1 MEQKF
6 CQSCGMPLSPEVLGT
21 FGTNA
26 DRTPNETYC
35 HFCFRDGTFTQKCTM
50 DEMINH
56 CAQFVDEFNK
66 DSEVKMTKEEA
77 IANMKQFFPMLKRW
91 KQ

>member
-1 MEQKF
+1 MEF
-6 CQSCGMPLSPEVLGT
+6 RSEQSC
-21 FGTNA
+21 
-26 DRTPNETYC
+26 
-35 HFCFRDGTFTQKCTM
+35 
-50 DEMINH
+50 I
-56 CAQFVDEFNK
+56 DEFNK

>member
-1 MEQKF
+1 
-6 CQSCGMPLSPEVLGT
+6 
-21 FGTNA
+21 
-26 DRTPNETYC
+26 
-35 HFCFRDGTFTQKCTM
+35 M
-50 DEMINH
+50 DEMINQ

-66 DSEVKMTKEEA
+66 GSEVKMTKEEA